1 MVGGRNLSFGI
12 RKRVCVQA
20 LASISFVMPR
30 KKKSHSRWVVPQ
42 VGCNNPRSG
51 RRFGDHSLEHTWSDI
66 RWEEA
71 DLSSWISEKLRMW
84 QHQMWQR
91 TCDTRLII
99 ELTESLHVEQ
109 LGLPILLLSLKQ
121 GLHHPGKVLSI
132 YTLKKIIIDYL
143 RSRGISTF

>member
-1 MVGGRNLSFGI
+1 
-12 RKRVCVQA
+12 
-20 LASISFVMPR
+20 
-30 KKKSHSRWVVPQ
+30 
-42 VGCNNPRSG
+42 
-51 RRFGDHSLEHTWSDI
+51 
-66 RWEEA
+66 
-71 DLSSWISEKLRMW
+71 
-84 QHQMWQR
+84 MWQR